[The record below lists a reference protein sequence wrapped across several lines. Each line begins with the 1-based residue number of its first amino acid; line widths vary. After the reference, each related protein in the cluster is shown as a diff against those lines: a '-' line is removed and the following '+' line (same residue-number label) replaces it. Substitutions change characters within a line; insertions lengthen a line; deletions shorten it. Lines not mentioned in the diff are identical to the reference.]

1 MCMLYS
7 IYTSPNPYKSLY
19 SLDGNVLSLMEMPM
33 NAQVAV
39 WCYGALIRVSFLL
52 SPTVF
57 QEVVDQSL
65 IVVSVEA
72 VATRSPAGL

>member
-1 MCMLYS
+1 
-7 IYTSPNPYKSLY
+7 
-19 SLDGNVLSLMEMPM
+19 MEMPM

-52 SPTVF
+52 SPRVF